1 MTKNKK
7 TETKPSKISNEDLN
21 KLQEM
26 VTKSNKL
33 NMQLG
38 AMEVRKHDV
47 LHLTLMINEELFKL
61 KKEFEERYGTDNI
74 DINDGTIL

>member
-33 NMQLG
+33 NMQL
-38 AMEVRKHDV
+38 
-47 LHLTLMINEELFKL
+47 
-61 KKEFEERYGTDNI
+61 
-74 DINDGTIL
+74 